1 MTVLPIV
8 ERELRVAARGR
19 RTYWMRMAVALGAVF
34 IGACIFVL
42 TLGLPSELT
51 GRHIFGWLSGLLL
64 LYCLAYGRRSTAD
77 CLSQEKREGTLG
89 LLFLTN
95 LKGHDVV
102 LGKLAATSLR
112 GFYGLLAV
120 FPVLAI
126 PLLMGGITNTEFW
139 RMALVLVDSF
149 LFSLAIGILGS
160 ALSREHRR
168 AMAANLTLL
177 LLFLAVPPACAA
189 AIAYFS
195 PAHPW
200 VRELFFSCPVYPFYL
215 CAAAHYKLAPTHFW
229 WSLGVIH
236 VLTWLMVVL
245 ASWVAPHAWQDQP

>member
-19 RTYWMRMAVALGAVF
+19 RTYWLRMAVALGAVF

-102 LGKLAATSLR
+102 LGKLA
-112 GFYGLLAV
+112 
-120 FPVLAI
+120 
-126 PLLMGGITNTEFW
+126 
-139 RMALVLVDSF
+139 
-149 LFSLAIGILGS
+149 
-160 ALSREHRR
+160 RR
-168 AMAANLTLL
+168 
-177 LLFLAVPPACAA
+177 PPQ
-189 AIAYFS
+189 S
-195 PAHPW
+195 
-200 VRELFFSCPVYPFYL
+200 
-215 CAAAHYKLAPTHFW
+215 
-229 WSLGVIH
+229 
-236 VLTWLMVVL
+236 
-245 ASWVAPHAWQDQP
+245 